1 MKNIFKLLAVA
12 MICLSTQSFAQNF
25 KFGHINRSEVIVLM
39 PERDSAVAK
48 MEKYGQELQ
57 ETYQAME
64 GEFRKKYEEY
74 NQKAKDWLPA
84 VLEAKEKE
92 LGEIQQRLQQFG
104 TTAQQELAQMEQQL
118 MTPIIQK
125 ANDAITKVSKANGFT
140 YVFDLSAGS
149 LAYFNEGV
157 SENIMPL
164 VRQELGIP
172 ADKQLPVQAQQGA
185 QR

>member
-1 MKNIFKLLAVA
+1 MRNVIKLLAVV
-12 MICLSTQSFAQNF
+12 MICLSTQSFAQTL

-48 MEKYGQELQ
+48 LEKYGKELQ
-57 ETYQAME
+57 ETFQAMQS
-64 GEFRKKYEEY
+64 EFNRKYEEY

-92 LGEIQQRLQQFG
+92 LSEINQRLQQFSSN
-104 TTAQQELAQMEQQL
+104 AQQELAQMEQQL
-118 MTPIIQK
+118 MTPVIQK
-125 ANDAITKVSKANGFT
+125 ATDAINKVSKANGFT

-149 LAYFNEGV
+149 LAYVNEAA

-164 VRQELGIP
+164 VRKELGIP
-172 ADKQLPVQAQQGA
+172 ADKQLPVAQN
-185 QR
+185 